1 MSGSVLGPSDILVNN
16 RDRVPVIM
24 ELKPKG
30 DAVLEKDKHL
40 MQ

>member
-1 MSGSVLGPSDILVNN
+1 MSESMLGPSDILVNN

-24 ELKPKG
+24 ELKAKG
-30 DAVLEKDKHL
+30 YAVQEKDKHL